1 MTAHKGPREANFK
14 KRVTIKGP
22 EAFTR
27 WLDAKQPPLRAFAA
41 MLQAEGHSISYITLS
56 RYARKLPQ
64 WNVLAQPPNGNTAS
78 RIISIIDQLNAEAS
92 RIGGATFTGLQ
103 ARMISRIAEMLDK
116 GGKYEIVSADELLKT
131 IEAIERLR
139 SLAHNV
145 RGDEKSDAPAQSMPI
160 GAAGN
165 RPRLADLASG
175 STPAPDLPPV
185 RPARPKLV

>member
-1 MTAHKGPREANFK
+1 MTADKGPREANFK
-14 KRVTIKGP
+14 KRVTLKAP
-22 EAFTR
+22 EAFTK
-27 WLDAKQPPLRAFAA
+27 WLDMKQPSIRQFAA
-41 MLQAEGHSISYITLS
+41 MLQAEGHSISYVTLS
-56 RYARKLPQ
+56 RYVRKLPQ
-64 WNVLAQPPNGNTAS
+64 WNVLAQPPTNNIAS
-78 RIISIIDQLNAEAS
+78 RVVSIIDQLNAEAS

-103 ARMISRIAEMLDK
+103 ARMVTRIAEILEK
-116 GGKYEIVSADELLKT
+116 GGEYKITSADELLKT

-145 RGDEKSDAPAQSMPI
+145 RGDEKTDAAPKSMPI

-165 RPRLADLASG
+165 RPRLTEIASG